1 MLPLIEELL
10 APISEAFPCGEDMS
24 FSSEFDEIQEAR
36 REDDPTL
43 EQGDW
48 VTTLKEADW
57 KLVAGVATN
66 ILKAKSK
73 DLRVGSWLCEALA
86 KTEGLG
92 GLVCGVQVI
101 NGLVENY
108 WNDFHPLAEDGDQE
122 QRIGNIS
129 WLISRSSQLV
139 KEFPVARNGS
149 IEYSLLQLESARAL
163 QSAIER
169 NVDIDSSELEGKPTL
184 QIIKGEQ
191 GRTTAQFYLQA
202 ITDTET
208 CITAVKKL
216 SANLDDRLGMDGP
229 SFSALVN
236 ALDGYL
242 GTLRNIAAENNIG
255 APVAAAQQEGPAHV
269 HNSRNEA
276 TQATF
281 SAVPAHAGELRSR
294 EQALKQLRDVA
305 EFFRKTEPHSPVAYL
320 AEKAASWGEMPL
332 HQWLKTVLK
341 DDSSLSRFEDL
352 LGFNS
357 SESNN

>member
-1 MLPLIEELL
+1 MLPSIEELL
-10 APISEAFPCGEDMS
+10 APISDAAPCGEDMS

-48 VTTLKEADW
+48 VTSLKEADW
-57 KLVAGVATN
+57 KLVANIATKV
-66 ILKAKSK
+66 LKSKSK
-73 DLRVGSWLCEALA
+73 DLRVGSWLCEALT
-86 KTEGLG
+86 KTEGLS

-108 WNDFHPLAEDGDQE
+108 WDIFHPLAEDGDQE
-122 QRIGNIS
+122 QRSGNIT
-129 WLISRSSQLV
+129 WLISRGSQLV

-149 IEYSLLQLESARAL
+149 VEYSLLQLETARAL

-169 NVDIDSSELEGKPTL
+169 NIDIDSSELEGKPTL
-184 QIIKGEQ
+184 QIIKSEQ
-191 GRTTAQFYLQA
+191 GRTPAPFYLQA
-202 ITDTET
+202 IEETEYCMAT
-208 CITAVKKL
+208 VRSL
-216 SANLDDRLGMDGP
+216 SASLDDRLGMDGP
-229 SFSALVN
+229 SFSALLG

-255 APVAAAQQEGPAHV
+255 TQPTTAQAGTPIQASS
-269 HNSRNEA
+269 SRNEA
-276 TQATF
+276 TQAALAPQPEHTG
-281 SAVPAHAGELRSR
+281 VLRTR

-332 HQWLKTVLK
+332 HLWLKTVLK
-341 DDSSLSRFEDL
+341 DDNSLSRFEDL
-352 LGFNS
+352 LGFNA
-357 SESNN
+357 SEGDN